1 MAWLLLGQA
10 IEPVQV
16 AGALIVVITVV
27 ILGLRR
33 SK

>member
-1 MAWLLLGQA
+1 LGQA